1 MCGGVMSSLLVLI
14 RRKLV
19 VLTLVLSCFVV
30 VPVQAADT
38 SVNGVSA
45 TELLAKS
52 NPFKNKL
59 YDATYKKWTLIYTPE
74 IPWYWHK
81 AQGIA
86 ESGLNPNAVSPV
98 GAAGIGQF
106 MPDTWSDMESRLNF
120 KGSVFTPALN
130 IQSQIFYM
138 STLMK
143 QFKKDRPIYDRYS
156 LSLAS
161 YNAGLGNILKAQML
175 GGGGLFYQPMIK
187 ALPKVTGTKHSTET
201 RDYVNRIWQYIG
213 ILHNQEETTND

>member
-1 MCGGVMSSLLVLI
+1 MFSIPVLI
-14 RRKLV
+14 RAKLV
-19 VLTLVLSCFVV
+19 ALTLVLSCLVAPIAV
-30 VPVQAADT
+30 AEVAPV
-38 SVNGVSA
+38 NKVSA

-59 YDATYKKWTLIYTPE
+59 YDASYKKWSLIYTPE

-81 AQGIA
+81 AQAIA

-106 MPDTWSDMESRLNF
+106 MPDTWSDMEARLNF

-130 IQSQIFYM
+130 IQAQVFYM

-143 QFKKDRPIYDRYS
+143 QFKKERPVYDRYS
-156 LSLAS
+156 LALAS
-161 YNAGLGNILKAQML
+161 YNAGLGNILKAQMV
-175 GGGGLFYQPMIK
+175 GGGGLMYAPMIK
-187 ALPKVTGTKHSTET
+187 ALPKVTGDKHSTET
-201 RDYVNRIWQYIG
+201 RDYVNRIWQFIG
-213 ILHNQEETTND
+213 ILHNLEEPLND

>member
-1 MCGGVMSSLLVLI
+1 MSSILVLI

-19 VLTLVLSCFVV
+19 ALTLVLSCTV
-30 VPVQAADT
+30 VPPLVHADT
-38 SVNGVSA
+38 SPANKVSA
-45 TELLAKS
+45 TELLAKN

-59 YDATYKKWTLIYTPE
+59 YDASYKKWTLIYTPE

-106 MPDTWSDMESRLNF
+106 MPDTWSDMEARLNF
-120 KGSVFTPALN
+120 KGSVYTPSLN
-130 IQSQIFYM
+130 IQAQIFYM
-138 STLMK
+138 STLMG
-143 QFKKDRPIYDRYS
+143 QFKKDRPLYDRYS
-156 LSLAS
+156 LALAS

-175 GGGGLFYQPMIK
+175 GGGGLMYQPMIK
-187 ALPKVTGTKHSTET
+187 ALPKVTGKQHSTET
-201 RDYVNRIWQYIG
+201 RTYVSRIWEYIG
-213 ILHNQEETTND
+213 VLTKLEETSND